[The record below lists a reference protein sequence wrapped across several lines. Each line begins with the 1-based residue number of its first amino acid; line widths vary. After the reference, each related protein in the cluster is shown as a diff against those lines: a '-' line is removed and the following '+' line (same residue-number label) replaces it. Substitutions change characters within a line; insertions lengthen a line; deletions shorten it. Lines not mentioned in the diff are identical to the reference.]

1 MKNIFMIDKATKQN
15 LGTLNFI
22 PRKDDRIALKLS
34 EETKAKGVVS
44 CVLYEPLE
52 NVVLIFV
59 DVFEPYYSKMVSDIK
74 WK

>member
-1 MKNIFMIDKATKQN
+1 MKNIYIIDKATKQN
-15 LGTLNFI
+15 LGMLDFI

-34 EETKAKGVVS
+34 EWTNAEGVVS

-52 NVVLIFV
+52 NAVLIFV